1 MDSLMYFTIVST
13 AYIGLV
19 QVNIEDKGQ
28 LSIALVMINYFYL
41 LIFVIKSFQLLFK
54 LIRQSPKLAHVY
66 MILTCSKKS
75 LLESKK

>member
-1 MDSLMYFTIVST
+1 MYFTIVST

-66 MILTCSKKS
+66 MVLTCSKKS
-75 LLESKK
+75 L